1 MNESSRMGLVGSQ
14 AILDGQRRA
23 EDTFVG
29 LRKTGFLGLMW
40 KQRIEFRI
48 VLNSHSS
55 GHSMSSVLDNRPKHN
70 SFEELPNE
78 SSSLGF
84 VVVERHTYGE

>member
-1 MNESSRMGLVGSQ
+1 
-14 AILDGQRRA
+14 
-23 EDTFVG
+23 
-29 LRKTGFLGLMW
+29 MW
-40 KQRIEFRI
+40 KQRIEFGIEIGI

-84 VVVERHTYGE
+84 VVGERHAYGE

>member
-29 LRKTGFLGLMW
+29 LGNSTQSRNLTLGVPNTES
-40 KQRIEFRI
+40 I
-48 VLNSHSS
+48 
-55 GHSMSSVLDNRPKHN
+55 SVGG
-70 SFEELPNE
+70 S
-78 SSSLGF
+78 
-84 VVVERHTYGE
+84 